1 MTFDAFEGSLESG
14 TPVELYVITIGALTF
29 RYTSA
34 QTDYVVDAPNPIA
47 GTYSAVPISRGPISQ
62 SAGEQSEDKLEVTL
76 PADNEYVSRYV
87 SVAPG
92 FNATFSLYQT
102 HRDDPDAETILL
114 YQGIVAGV
122 SFQQDVREAIIQ
134 IPSLLRATTRSVP
147 RRTFQAPCNH
157 MLYDGLCTLLESN
170 FEFNFEVTAA
180 SSNVI
185 TVPGA
190 GAVQIGAVA
199 AGDAFVAGFVESAD
213 GDFRLVEG
221 QGGSGND
228 DLTLLLPFATS
239 PVGTT
244 VRCVAGCQHRIVD
257 DCERKFDNADNF
269 GGFPTVPRTNLFRQG
284 IGLDVYKKLDLS

>member
-122 SFQQDVREAIIQ
+122 SFQQDVREAIIHLQ
-134 IPSLLRATTRSVP
+134 ALTKARSRTIP
-147 RRTFQAPCNH
+147 RRTFQGQCGH

-170 FEFNFEVTAA
+170 FEYNFTVTGVNA
-180 SSNVI
+180 NVI

-190 GAVQIGAVA
+190 GAVTIGAAVGNVFLQGFVEA
-199 AGDAFVAGFVESAD
+199 AGDY
-213 GDFRLVEG
+213 RLVTA
-221 QGGSGND
+221 QGGAGDD
-228 DLTLLLPFATS
+228 DLTLLVPFSTS
-239 PVGTT
+239 PLGTT
-244 VRCVAGCQHRIVD
+244 VRCVAGCLLRVAA
-257 DCERKFDNADNF
+257 DCDLKFSNSENF
-269 GGFPTVPRTNLFRQG
+269 GGFPYGPLANPFQRG
-284 IGLDVYKKLDLS
+284 IGLDVYKKLEL